1 MEVIFRIICL
11 FTLKMTSTNVR
22 SRNSIETPVTDNN
35 VQSLSGLHQ
44 PGRSHQPAYTIGIK
58 IHVRNKPV
66 EVYTLIQNWNV
77 AFFLVVDGER
87 RKTSFPALQF
97 FFLTFLLHDKF
108 QSGLDCAGWS
118 FSQVYLGNVNKNLFS
133 FSGGGGGDL
142 RTQPLSHLS
151 INGD

>member
-1 MEVIFRIICL
+1 MVSYLCFDNPCGSPLQNHLLIHSENDFHKRTFSKL
-11 FTLKMTSTNVR
+11 DRNTSHRQRTVALR
-22 SRNSIETPVTDNN
+22 TTPARTINYS
-35 VQSLSGLHQ
+35 Q
-44 PGRSHQPAYTIGIK
+44 TIGIK

-108 QSGLDCAGWS
+108 QSGLDCAG
-118 FSQVYLGNVNKNLFS
+118 
-133 FSGGGGGDL
+133 
-142 RTQPLSHLS
+142 
-151 INGD
+151 